1 MTETTSSQERIVS
14 LLWLLLTAESVGRTR
29 EYIRRHIDTYADQD
43 SEAAFERMF
52 SRDKETLR
60 EIGVPL
66 ETVGDGALDKGT
78 EEGEQTRYRIDR
90 TRLTLPD
97 VEFDDLE
104 RLALLRAR
112 AQWEGTDARSAV
124 VRALGRL
131 DRGEQWLTA
140 AEQADLD
147 TFGARLAGADR
158 RLTTLQEQIRSEA
171 IITFG
176 YRTAEGGVPVTRV
189 VRPWLLLAAAS
200 QWYLIGWDID
210 RQDRRM
216 FRITRFTS
224 EPRVVP
230 ADTITEAVRDRPAD
244 LDVLELRRA
253 ATGETTPETA
263 RLLVAPDS
271 VHWLRVG
278 STALGA
284 ETAPG
289 PAQGWDQIALEYS
302 RPAEFAGRVAAGG
315 ASVWVP
321 EDEPDLRSAVQQL
334 LESAVAAHRG
344 TPKAVKLQP
353 VKQTRNRDSDRD
365 KVADLVDIVGLVNQ
379 RGRMSRTELRERLDL
394 SPQKLNGY
402 IDTLT
407 FCGMPERYFAGGQF
421 EVIDHGEDIEILN
434 AGELDRPI
442 QLTTPEAHALVI
454 GLDLVASVP
463 GLDRAQ
469 AEAARRART
478 KIIDALPEAARGTAD
493 AVQVGLDMGPYED
506 LVAELHQAAQ
516 SRTVLELTYHAAGQD
531 RITQREVEPLRVES
545 QDGQLYLRAWCR
557 QADGLRNFR
566 LDRIAAYRWTELTF
580 SPRDV
585 PLAAGLYM
593 VQGDETTATLRF
605 GHRIRELAASFQ
617 PQRIADLPDG
627 SLVAEVRISSPQ
639 YVFSAAARHG
649 GELAVL
655 SPPALRSATS
665 TWLEQALRPYSV
677 T

>member
-43 SEAAFERMF
+43 SDSAFERMF

-66 ETVGDGALDKGT
+66 ETVGDGALEKGV

-112 AQWEGTDARSAV
+112 AHWESTDARTAV

-131 DRGEQWLTA
+131 DRGTQWLTA

-158 RLTTLQEQIRSEA
+158 RLTTLQEQIRSGA
-171 IITFG
+171 VISFG
-176 YRTAEGGVPVTRV
+176 YRTADGGTPAVRL

-200 QWYLIGWDID
+200 QWYLVGWDLA

-216 FRITRFTS
+216 FRVTRFTS
-224 EPRVVP
+224 EPHVVP
-230 ADTITEAVRDRPAD
+230 AGTVDGEVRERPED
-244 LDVLELRRA
+244 LDVMELRRA
-253 ATGETTPETA
+253 ATGETAPETA
-263 RLLVAPDS
+263 HLLVAPGTA
-271 VHWLRVG
+271 HWLRVG
-278 STALGA
+278 ATSQGA
-284 ETAPG
+284 DTAPG
-289 PAQGWDQIALEYS
+289 PTHGWDLITLEYS
-302 RPAEFAGRVAAGG
+302 RPAEFAGRIAAAG
-315 ASVWVP
+315 ASVRVP
-321 EDEPDLRSAVQQL
+321 EDEPDLRVAVQRL
-334 LESAVAAHRG
+334 LEGASAAHRG
-344 TPKAVKLQP
+344 SPQTVALQP
-353 VKQTRNRDSDRD
+353 VKQTRSRDSDRD

-394 SPQKLNGY
+394 SLQKLNGY

-442 QLTTPEAHALVI
+442 QLTTPEAQALVI

-463 GLDRAQ
+463 GLDALQ
-469 AEAARRART
+469 AEAARRARA
-478 KIIDALPEAARGTAD
+478 KIIDALPADTRGTAD
-493 AVQVGLDMGPYED
+493 AVQVGLDMGPHEA
-506 LVAELHQAAQ
+506 LVADLHRAVQG
-516 SRTVLELTYHAAGQD
+516 RTVLELTYHAAGRDEVTRRQ
-531 RITQREVEPLRVES
+531 VEPLRVET

-566 LDRIAAYRWTELTF
+566 LDRIAAHRWTDETF
-580 SPRDV
+580 SPKSV
-585 PLAAGLYM
+585 PLSASLYM
-593 VQGDETTATLRF
+593 AQGDEITATLRF
-605 GHRIRELAASFQ
+605 SHRIRDLATSFQ
-617 PQRIADLPDG
+617 PHSTAELPDG
-627 SLVAEVRISSPQ
+627 SLVAEVQLSSRE
-639 YVFSAAARHG
+639 YVFSAVARHG
-649 GELAVL
+649 GDLTVLEPAELRRNTAAWADH
-655 SPPALRSATS
+655 AL
-665 TWLEQALRPYSV
+665 EPYV
-677 T
+677 VP